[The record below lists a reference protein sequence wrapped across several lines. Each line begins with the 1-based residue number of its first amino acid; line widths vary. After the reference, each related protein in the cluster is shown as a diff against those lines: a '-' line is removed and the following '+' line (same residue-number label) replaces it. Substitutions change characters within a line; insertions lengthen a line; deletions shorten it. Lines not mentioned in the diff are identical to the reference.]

1 MSKTFRDHLIITFP
15 LMLVCWGLCIILGF
29 NGITKADH
37 LWINIPYVLGAFST
51 TIASYI
57 TLKKNNEVKDIKYRL
72 KNVFDLRQSALSYIA
87 VIILVTLNTSVLCL
101 AGGYEKKLPCIRVT
115 ASVEEREKA
124 AILQN
129 RLTTAPICSKISHR
143 KCQTA

>member
-1 MSKTFRDHLIITFP
+1 MQKAKNSFTDHKGEYTTSKAFRDHLIITFP
-15 LMLVCWGLCIILGF
+15 FMLVCWVLCIILGF

-57 TLKKNNEVKDIKYRL
+57 TLKKNNEVKDFKDWL
-72 KNVFDLRQSALSYIA
+72 KNVFDLRQSELSYIA

-101 AGGYEKKLPCIRVT
+101 AGGYEKKNSPVYDHPY
-115 ASVEEREKA
+115 
-124 AILQN
+124 
-129 RLTTAPICSKISHR
+129 APHYAYR
-143 KCQTA
+143 RRT